1 MRIVIFCIWDEDE
14 DFSGLSLA
22 KYLGAVKFTISDD
35 SLLRLLFFSWFLSVL
50 ILQVIEVEMFKYELI
65 VGSLTWPASCC
76 AHSRRKRSTCF
87 FVANIYDLMQNTTQT

>member
-50 ILQVIEVEMFKYELI
+50 ILQVIEVKMSKYELI
-65 VGSLTWPASCC
+65 VARLRGLLVAALTVGGS
-76 AHSRRKRSTCF
+76 
-87 FVANIYDLMQNTTQT
+87 DLRVFCG